1 MVQVEERNRFALNV
15 LKRVRVKLEGREP
28 DSLRKV
34 QISGAKWPKF
44 RLRKDINKSDW
55 RNILC
60 AVAWFKHQYVRKA
73 IIACCTLFNK
83 KPKFW

>member
-34 QISGAKWPKF
+34 QISGA
-44 RLRKDINKSDW
+44 
-55 RNILC
+55 
-60 AVAWFKHQYVRKA
+60 
-73 IIACCTLFNK
+73 IAPNEDDKYRC
-83 KPKFW
+83 

>member
-34 QISGAKWPKF
+34 QNHRRQLA
-44 RLRKDINKSDW
+44 DI
-55 RNILC
+55 
-60 AVAWFKHQYVRKA
+60 
-73 IIACCTLFNK
+73 
-83 KPKFW
+83 